1 MKSKIVIFDLD
12 GTLAD
17 IEDRR
22 KLSTR
27 ENGKIHWGM
36 FFDPKNIAMD
46 LPNLPVIETFKALQ
60 SAGFKCIIFSGRGS
74 ATRTATVEWLSKFD
88 IKPDILKMRPI
99 NSFTPDEILKR
110 DWLNSLES
118 EYGITKEDILCIF
131 DDRDKVVKMWREEGL
146 TCMQVAPG
154 AF

>member
-1 MKSKIVIFDLD
+1 MKSKVVIFDLD

-17 IEDRR
+17 IEARR
-22 KLSTR
+22 KLSAR
-27 ENGKIHWGM
+27 ENGKIHWGK
-36 FFDPKNIAMD
+36 FFDPNNIVMD
-46 LPNLPVIETFKALQ
+46 LPNWPVIETFKALQ
-60 SAGFKCIIFSGRGS
+60 NAGFRCIIFSGRGS
-74 ATRTATVEWLSKFD
+74 ATRTATVNWLDSFG

-118 EYGITKEDILCIF
+118 GHGITKEDILCIF
-131 DDRDKVVKMWREEGL
+131 DDRDKVVKMWREEGIA
-146 TCMQVAPG
+146 CMQVAPG

>member
-1 MKSKIVIFDLD
+1 MKSKVVIFDLD

-17 IEDRR
+17 IEARR
-22 KLSTR
+22 KLSTK
-27 ENGKIHWGM
+27 ENGKIHWGK
-36 FFDPKNIAMD
+36 FFDPANIAMD
-46 LPNLPVIETFKALQ
+46 LPNWPVIETFKALQ

-74 ATRTATVEWLSKFD
+74 ATRTATVKWLDSFG

-99 NSFTPDEILKR
+99 NSFTADDVLKLE
-110 DWLNSLES
+110 WLNSLETEHNIS
-118 EYGITKEDILCIF
+118 KEDILCIF
-131 DDRDKVVKMWREEGL
+131 DDRDKVVNMWRNEGL